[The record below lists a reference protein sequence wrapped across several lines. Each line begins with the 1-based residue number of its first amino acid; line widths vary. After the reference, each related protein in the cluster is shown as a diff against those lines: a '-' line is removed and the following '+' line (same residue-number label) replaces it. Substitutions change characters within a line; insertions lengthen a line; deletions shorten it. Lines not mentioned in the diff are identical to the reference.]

1 MRANCRIIHL
11 ADYMQAVR
19 RRKRFARQ
27 SAWCNKVI
35 IKVRAGLPV
44 FRLRWS
50 ATGRIRR
57 GELAALGGVHSCHA
71 RIFGFRKADPEIEIE
86 RSCKIFLPVIRQ
98 RLSGDSANDFIE
110 KKSKR
115 ARVVTVRGPGCPQWF
130 LRLKR
135 ANHCVVVEHVDWP
148 I

>member
-35 IKVRAGLPV
+35 IKLL
-44 FRLRWS
+44 RLRWS

-57 GELAALGGVHSCHA
+57 GELAALGGVHRCHA

-86 RSCKIFLPVIRQ
+86 RSCKIFLPVIGQ
-98 RLSGDSANDFIE
+98 GLPSDSAHE
-110 KKSKR
+110 LVQKKSKR
-115 ARVVTVRGPGCPQWF
+115 ARVVTVGGP
-130 LRLKR
+130 R
-135 ANHCVVVEHVDWP
+135 
-148 I
+148 